1 MDWPEYWI
9 ATSWPGNAQ
18 VRGVFTSRHGGN
30 SVGLYGAGSG
40 LIGAHTGGMNLGSHV
55 GDEPSAVAANRAR
68 LGGLSQGLRVAY
80 LDQVHGTDVVD
91 LDTWDRRSVLR
102 ADAAV
107 TTTPDLA
114 ACVLVADCLPVL
126 FAAPHGEA
134 VAAAHAGWRGLAGG
148 VLENTLKAVCG
159 KAQCEPSAVQVW
171 LGPAI
176 GPQHFEVGEDVR
188 EAFVDRQT
196 ESASAFRMIR
206 PGKWMADLFLL
217 ARLRL
222 QAAGVSISL
231 VQGGGVCTV
240 SERQGYYTF
249 RHDGVTGRQAGL
261 VWIAAPGANT
271 QMQGRPR

>member
-9 ATSWPGNAQ
+9 AASWTENAQ
-18 VRGVFTSRHGGN
+18 VHGVFTSRHGGQ
-30 SVGLYGAGSG
+30 SAGPYGAGDGS
-40 LIGAHTGGMNLGSHV
+40 LGARTGGMNLGSHV
-55 GDEPSAVAANRAR
+55 GDDPAVVAANRAR
-68 LGGLSQGLRVAY
+68 LGALSGGLQVAY
-80 LDQVHGTDVVD
+80 LDQVHGTDVAD
-91 LDTWDRRSVLR
+91 LDAWDRRSVPQ

-107 TTTPDLA
+107 TTTPGLA

-126 FAAPHGEA
+126 FAAPDGSA
-134 VAAAHAGWRGLAGG
+134 VGAAHAGWRGLAGG

-159 KAQCEPSAVQVW
+159 KAQCEASAVQVW

-188 EAFVDRQT
+188 QAFVGQHA
-196 ESASAFRMIR
+196 ESASAFRMTR

-222 QAAGVSISL
+222 RAAGVPTSS

-240 SERQGYYTF
+240 SERQGYYSF
-249 RHDGVTGRQAGL
+249 RRDRITGRQAGL
-261 VWIAAPGANT
+261 VWIAAPGATT
-271 QMQGRPR
+271 QRQGRPR